1 VNPIAFLELSALRRC
16 LNPAK
21 NQIKRKRQEVSV
33 KLTGPSTGVL
43 KSEINVTPMIDVL
56 LVLLIIFMV
65 ISPSLSVGLDSQ
77 IPQSSAEPTHSAT
90 KTEAI
95 VISMKDELSIQ
106 INQEPVPVEELQD
119 RLRVILKARTDRS
132 VFLQADSDLP
142 FEAVAA
148 TIDKARS
155 AGADRIGLLT
165 DKLQTANP
173 GRR

>member
-1 VNPIAFLELSALRRC
+1 MKPTERSRH
-16 LNPAK
+16 
-21 NQIKRKRQEVSV
+21 
-33 KLTGPSTGVL
+33 GL

-77 IPQSSAEPTHSAT
+77 IPQSSSEVRP
-90 KTEAI
+90 KPERIDEAI
-95 VISMKDELSIQ
+95 VISIKNDLSIQ
-106 INQEPVPVEELQD
+106 INQETIPVHELQD
-119 RLRVILKARTDRS
+119 RLRAILKSRTDRS

-148 TIDKARS
+148 TIDGARS

-165 DKLQTANP
+165 DKLQPANSRTKVQILTP
-173 GRR
+173 SLPSA

>member
-1 VNPIAFLELSALRRC
+1 MKPTER
-16 LNPAK
+16 
-21 NQIKRKRQEVSV
+21 
-33 KLTGPSTGVL
+33 STHGL

-77 IPQSSAEPTHSAT
+77 IPRSSSEVIRPKSQRID
-90 KTEAI
+90 EAI

-106 INQEPVPVEELQD
+106 INQEPIPIHELQD
-119 RLRVILKARTDRS
+119 RLRLILKSRTDRS

-142 FEAVAA
+142 FEAVAT
-148 TIDKARS
+148 TIDSARG

-165 DKLQTANP
+165 DKLAPANL
-173 GRR
+173 